1 MTDIN
6 INDNSSTFLNKP
18 DDNADIEDII
28 KYIKQKREET
38 IAKREFSILPLAM
51 KVSARTI
58 GLDLVSVQ
66 PLSAPTGILYYGDTI
81 YETEEEK
88 RAKIYKKRK
97 EIVDKLLNGLEK
109 KIK

>member
-6 INDNSSTFLNKP
+6 INDNSSTILNKP

-28 KYIKQKREET
+28 KYIKNKREET
-38 IAKREFSILPLAM
+38 RLKRELGILPLAM
-51 KVSARTI
+51 KVSARVI

-66 PLSAPTGILYYGDTI
+66 PLSAPKGIIYYSDSI

-97 EIVDKLLNGLEK
+97 EIIDKLLN
-109 KIK
+109 

>member
-6 INDNSSTFLNKP
+6 INDNSSTNLNKP
-18 DDNADIEDII
+18 NDNADIEDII
-28 KYIKQKREET
+28 KYIKNKREET
-38 IAKREFSILPLAM
+38 RLKRELGILPLAM

-66 PLSAPTGILYYGDTI
+66 HLSAPKGILFFYDD
-81 YETEEEK
+81 TEEEK

-97 EIVDKLLNGLEK
+97 EIIEKLLN
-109 KIK
+109 

>member
-6 INDNSSTFLNKP
+6 INDNSSTILNKP

-28 KYIKQKREET
+28 KYIKNKREET
-38 IAKREFSILPLAM
+38 RLKRELGILPLAM
-51 KVSARTI
+51 KVSARVI

-66 PLSAPTGILYYGDTI
+66 PLSAPKGIIYYSI

-97 EIVDKLLNGLEK
+97 EIIDKLLN
-109 KIK
+109 